1 MNLNTRKLTP
11 AEVRELRAWWKKRE
25 EVYQQYVLT
34 PNPRE
39 IGLAYGISPDT
50 ARRVARGERYKEVQ

>member
-1 MNLNTRKLTP
+1 MNKNTRKLTDD
-11 AEVRELRAWWKKRE
+11 EVRELRNWWTKRE
-25 EVYQQYVLT
+25 QVYHQYVMT

-39 IGLAYGISPDT
+39 MGIAYGISPDT